1 MSSIYSVTTVYI
13 IVYFRFTSVIRS
25 GIVFAGTE
33 KVTVGGGEAL
43 WLYINGTLVI
53 EIVSDGSGTP
63 GCYKIDLSPA
73 ANAGK

>member
-1 MSSIYSVTTVYI
+1 MYI

-25 GIVFAGTE
+25 GIIFAGTE
-33 KVTVGGGEAL
+33 KITVGGGEAL
-43 WLYINGTLVI
+43 WLYINGILVVD
-53 EIVSDGSGTP
+53 IVSDGSGSP